1 MKKVILIVRKE
12 WTEVIRNRLLLFSVF
27 LVPVLLVAIPLLMLY
42 LMGTEEVPA
51 EEVEMYYR
59 VAPQL
64 AGLAP
69 NEVMQ
74 VITVSQ
80 FLFMFLMMPL
90 FIPIT
95 IASFTII
102 GEKQQRSLEPLLAT
116 PITVGELLLGKS
128 LAAAIPAVLTT
139 WLAFGIFALGARF
152 LTTPPVRLLLVNSMW
167 LLAMLIIAPLCCLLS
182 VALAVIVSSRVND
195 VRVAEQIA
203 GFIVIPLVGFSLL
216 QVAGKVFYT
225 TRAFVIASVVLAL
238 LDAIALYLGVR
249 LFQREEI
256 LTRWR

>member
-1 MKKVILIVRKE
+1 MNKVILIVRKE
-12 WTEVIRNRLLLFSVF
+12 WMEVLRNRLLLLSVF
-27 LVPVLLVAIPLLMLY
+27 LVPVLLVAIPLIMLY
-42 LMGTEEVPA
+42 LMGMEKVPA
-51 EEVEMYYR
+51 EDVEMYYR

-64 AGLAP
+64 AGLSP

-90 FIPIT
+90 FIPMT
-95 IASFTII
+95 IASFSII

-128 LAAAIPAVLTT
+128 LAAAVPAVLTT
-139 WLAFGIFALGARF
+139 WLAFAIFALGAR
-152 LTTPPVRLLLVNSMW
+152 LLATPPVMQLLVNLMW
-167 LLAMLIIAPLCCLLS
+167 LLAMLLIAPLCCLLS

-203 GFIVIPLVGFSLL
+203 GFIIIPVIGFSML
-216 QVAGKVFYT
+216 QIAGKVFYT
-225 TRAFVIASVVLAL
+225 SRAFAIAAVVLAL
-238 LDAIALYLGVR
+238 LDVIVLYLGIR
-249 LFQREEI
+249 LFQREQI